1 MGGGVTRLPIAT
13 GLSTRPAVAIDLPT
27 PPLQLDL
34 AYPGGGIKLGL
45 ARHARADVPI
55 MLARHDRMPFGGFF
69 ILYFLFLFFTK
80 KYIFNLENYRNIPR
94 PPSCRAAATWSP
106 RCRAAGTYL

>member
-1 MGGGVTRLPIAT
+1 MGGGVTRLPIAA

-45 ARHARADVPI
+45 ARHAGADVPI
-55 MLARHDRMPFGGFF
+55 MLARHDRTPFVSCLGRGGG
-69 ILYFLFLFFTK
+69 T
-80 KYIFNLENYRNIPR
+80 
-94 PPSCRAAATWSP
+94 
-106 RCRAAGTYL
+106 AGGLARHD